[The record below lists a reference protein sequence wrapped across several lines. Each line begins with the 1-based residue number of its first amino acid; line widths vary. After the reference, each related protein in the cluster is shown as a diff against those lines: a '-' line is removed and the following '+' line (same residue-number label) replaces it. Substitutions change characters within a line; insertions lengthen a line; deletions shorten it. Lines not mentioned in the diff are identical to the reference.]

1 MKNVRLSIPRD
12 NNKVSANPY
21 ISANKAIRP
30 TSSGFKQQLSPTNN
44 SKGQANVSPAAGPNV
59 SANNALDPTANG
71 FKHQLS
77 PNSNLDDQVS
87 GPNTNSANNAPNVL
101 DKGLT
106 LTTPTKLQH
115 WRNSTVRKNGLD
127 KTLVFMTKYLLLFEL
142 LVNCTNMCVIAQRED
157 TPNKTQQA
165 TYPDLVYDAHPVS
178 DIPSVTDFVMEQNN
192 SQKPLGIARNYT
204 LPFGPLPKVHPDLTA
219 NCNQSQVDC
228 MNNILKDISKIN
240 DTTLNG
246 AAPPAPACNSPTS
259 QQDQVDLNKDE
270 NDDDELPKAIVLQL
284 LPKTEKSELE
294 LEKYLE
300 PLTSISRSQ
309 SYYINTLDQV
319 N

>member
-1 MKNVRLSIPRD
+1 MKNVRLNIPRD

-44 SKGQANVSPAAGPNV
+44 SKGQANVSPAASPNI

-77 PNSNLDDQVS
+77 PNSNLDDQAS
-87 GPNTNSANNAPNVL
+87 GPNTNSANNAPNTL

-115 WRNSTVRKNGLD
+115 WRNRTVRKNTPD
-127 KTLVFMTKYLLLFEL
+127 KTLVFMTKCLLLLFYFEL

-157 TPNKTQQA
+157 TPNRTQQA
-165 TYPDLVYDAHPVS
+165 TYLDLVYDAHPVS
-178 DIPSVTDFVMEQNN
+178 DIPSVTDFVMEQY
-192 SQKPLGIARNYT
+192 SPQKPLGMARNYM
-204 LPFGPLPKVHPDLTA
+204 LPFGPSPKVHPDLAA
-219 NCNQSQVDC
+219 NCNQNQVDC
-228 MNNILKDISKIN
+228 MNFILKDISKIN
-240 DTTLNG
+240 DTTMNS
-246 AAPPAPACNSPTS
+246 AAPSAPAPNPPAS
-259 QQDQVDLNKDE
+259 QEDQVDLNKDE
-270 NDDDELPKAIVLQL
+270 NDDDELPKAIILQL
-284 LPKTEKSELE
+284 LPKTERSELE

-300 PLTSISRSQ
+300 PLTTISRSQ
-309 SYYINTLDQV
+309 SY
-319 N
+319 

>member
-44 SKGQANVSPAAGPNV
+44 SKGQANVSPAASPNI

-77 PNSNLDDQVS
+77 PNSNLDDQAS

-115 WRNSTVRKNGLD
+115 WRNRTVRKNALD

-142 LVNCTNMCVIAQRED
+142 LVNCTYMCVIAQREG
-157 TPNKTQQA
+157 TPNRTQQA
-165 TYPDLVYDAHPVS
+165 TYLNLVYDAHLIS
-178 DIPSVTDFVMEQNN
+178 DIPSVTDLVMEQY
-192 SQKPLGIARNYT
+192 SLQKPLGMAKNYM
-204 LPFGPLPKVHPDLTA
+204 LPFGLSPKVHPDLA
-219 NCNQSQVDC
+219 ASCNQSQVDC
-228 MNNILKDISKIN
+228 MNYILKDISKIN
-240 DTTLNG
+240 VTSMNS
-246 AAPPAPACNSPTS
+246 AAPSAPASNPPAN
-259 QQDQVDLNKDE
+259 QQDQADSNKDD
-270 NDDDELPKAIVLQL
+270 NDDDELPKAIILQL

-309 SYYINTLDQV
+309 SY
-319 N
+319 

>member
-1 MKNVRLSIPRD
+1 MKNVRPSIPRD

-44 SKGQANVSPAAGPNV
+44 SKGQANVSPAASPNI

-77 PNSNLDDQVS
+77 PNSNLDDQAS

-115 WRNSTVRKNGLD
+115 WRNRTVRKNALD

-142 LVNCTNMCVIAQRED
+142 LVNCTYMCVIAQREG
-157 TPNKTQQA
+157 TPNRTQQA
-165 TYPDLVYDAHPVS
+165 TYLDLVYDAHPVS
-178 DIPSVTDFVMEQNN
+178 DTLSVTDFVMEQYS
-192 SQKPLGIARNYT
+192 SQKPLGMARNYM
-204 LPFGPLPKVHPDLTA
+204 LPFGPSPKVHPDLAA

-228 MNNILKDISKIN
+228 MNYILKDISKIN
-240 DTTLNG
+240 VTTMNS
-246 AAPPAPACNSPTS
+246 AAPSAPAPNPPAS
-259 QQDQVDLNKDE
+259 QEDQVDLNKDE
-270 NDDDELPKAIVLQL
+270 NDDDELPKAIILQL

-309 SYYINTLDQV
+309 SYQTNTLDQV
-319 N
+319 K

>member
-1 MKNVRLSIPRD
+1 MKNVRLNIPRD

-44 SKGQANVSPAAGPNV
+44 SKGQANVSPAASPNI

-115 WRNSTVRKNGLD
+115 WRNRTVRKNALN

-142 LVNCTNMCVIAQRED
+142 LVNCTNICVVAQRED
-157 TPNKTQQA
+157 TPNRTQQA
-165 TYPDLVYDAHPVS
+165 TYLDLVYDAHPVS
-178 DIPSVTDFVMEQNN
+178 DIPSVTDFVMEQYS
-192 SQKPLGIARNYT
+192 SQRPLGMARNYM
-204 LPFGPLPKVHPDLTA
+204 LPFGPSPKVHPDLAA
-219 NCNQSQVDC
+219 NCNQNQVDC
-228 MNNILKDISKIN
+228 MNYILKDISKTN
-240 DTTLNG
+240 VTSMNV
-246 AAPPAPACNSPTS
+246 AALSAPAPNPPAS
-259 QQDQVDLNKDE
+259 QEDQVDLNKDE
-270 NDDDELPKAIVLQL
+270 NDDDELPKAIILQL

-294 LEKYLE
+294 LEEYLE
-300 PLTSISRSQ
+300 PLTPISRSQ
-309 SYYINTLDQV
+309 SY
-319 N
+319 

>member
-1 MKNVRLSIPRD
+1 MKNVRLNIPRD

-44 SKGQANVSPAAGPNV
+44 SKGQANVSPTASPNI

-77 PNSNLDDQVS
+77 PNSNLDDQAS

-115 WRNSTVRKNGLD
+115 WRNRTVRKNAPD

-142 LVNCTNMCVIAQRED
+142 LVNCTNMCVIAQREG
-157 TPNKTQQA
+157 TPNRTQQA
-165 TYPDLVYDAHPVS
+165 TYLNLVYDAHLVS
-178 DIPSVTDFVMEQNN
+178 DIPSVTDLVMEQY
-192 SQKPLGIARNYT
+192 SLQKPLGMAKNYM
-204 LPFGPLPKVHPDLTA
+204 LPFGLSPKVHPDLA
-219 NCNQSQVDC
+219 ASCNQSQVDC
-228 MNNILKDISKIN
+228 MNYILKDISKIN
-240 DTTLNG
+240 VTSMNS
-246 AAPPAPACNSPTS
+246 AAPSAPASNPPAN
-259 QQDQVDLNKDE
+259 QQDQADSNKDD
-270 NDDDELPKAIVLQL
+270 NDDDELPKAIILQL

-309 SYYINTLDQV
+309 SY
-319 N
+319 